1 MSVEMPFILRM
12 YHAGWRPAGVVA
24 WTIEMTRSASDDDER
39 APGVKATSELE
50 IDDTGILMGL
60 SGPQNER
67 LKVIERELGLEV
79 GLRGHTIYL
88 RGTAASVAV
97 AERFLA
103 EAATLLR
110 QGVRIENADVGRA
123 LRMLRSEPHVR
134 LRDMFDDVV
143 TVGSGRRPIGPRG
156 VAQKRYVE
164 SIRSF
169 DLTFGIGPAGTGKTY
184 LAMACAVAAL
194 HDKTVK
200 RIVLTRPAVEAGEK
214 LGFLPGDLAEK
225 VNPYL
230 RPLYDALNDMMDIDR
245 AEGLVTRGQI
255 EVAPLAFMRGRTL
268 NDSFVILDEAQ
279 NTTREQMRMFL
290 TRLGYN
296 SKAVV
301 TGDITQVDLPEGRSS
316 GLAEARALLS
326 QVDGIAFCD
335 FTDVDV
341 VRHPLVQKIVVAYEA
356 RDRREKERRAALSQA
371 EPRAGRDRE
380 GRAERGGADVAQK
393 SS

>member
-1 MSVEMPFILRM
+1 MSRSSP
-12 YHAGWRPAGVVA
+12 RPRP
-24 WTIEMTRSASDDDER
+24 TEQ
-39 APGVKATSELE
+39 GVKLTSELE
-50 IDDTGILMGL
+50 IDDATVLIALC
-60 SGPQNER
+60 GPKNE
-67 LKVIERELGLEV
+67 LLTLLERETAV
-79 GLRGHTIYL
+79 DASLRGHTILL
-88 RGTAASVAV
+88 RGDAESVAL

-103 EAATLLR
+103 EAAGLLR
-110 QGVRIENADVGRA
+110 QGVKIEPSDMPRA
-123 LRMLRSEPHVR
+123 IRMLREQPEVQ

-143 TVGSGRRPIGPRG
+143 MVGAGRRPVGPRG
-156 VAQKRYVE
+156 LAQRRYVE
-164 SIRSF
+164 SIRTH

-194 HDKTVK
+194 QGRQVK
-200 RIVLTRPAVEAGEK
+200 RIVLARPAVEAGEK

-245 AEGLVTRGQI
+245 ANGAIARGQI

-279 NTTREQMRMFL
+279 NTTSEQMRMFL

-301 TGDITQVDLPEGRSS
+301 TGDVTQVDLPDGKNS
-316 GLAEARALLS
+316 GLAEADVLLHA
-326 QVDGIAFCD
+326 VEGIAFCR

-341 VRHPLVQKIVVAYEA
+341 VRHPLVQKIVVAYEQ
-356 RDRREKERRAALSQA
+356 RDARRAGA
-371 EPRAGRDRE
+371 EP
-380 GRAERGGADVAQK
+380 
-393 SS
+393 